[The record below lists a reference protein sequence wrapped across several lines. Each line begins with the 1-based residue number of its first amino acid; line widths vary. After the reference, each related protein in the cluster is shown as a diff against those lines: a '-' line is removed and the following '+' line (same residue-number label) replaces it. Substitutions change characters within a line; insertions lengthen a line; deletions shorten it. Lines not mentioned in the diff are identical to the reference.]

1 MGVCVSCP
9 PFFEAPRFA
18 LRGGLG
24 YVSPAPPEQ
33 PRRTLS
39 LSTRAVR
46 LGVTSFGAPP
56 FLPGRS
62 VCNSKGLLRAP
73 RFCVRA
79 RLDTLPFTLR
89 GIRIFFVV
97 PWSFLE
103 SLRVI
108 PCRDPPKDRLWTES
122 GRILGYLGRWPPSPA
137 RSPLRRPQ
145 LLSNG
150 RPPQLSPWGLRNNLA
165 GSSPVILAW

>member
-33 PRRTLS
+33 PRRTSL
-39 LSTRAVR
+39 LSTRAVV

-56 FLPGRS
+56 FFPKRS
-62 VCNSKGLLRAP
+62 VCNSKDLLRAP

-79 RLDTLPFTLR
+79 RLDTLRFCSGEL
-89 GIRIFFVV
+89 GSDFVV

-103 SLRVI
+103 FPVKI
-108 PCRDPPKDRLWTES
+108 PQ
-122 GRILGYLGRWPPSPA
+122 GIVYG
-137 RSPLRRPQ
+137 
-145 LLSNG
+145 LSWAG
-150 RPPQLSPWGLRNNLA
+150 FWATWAVGPPPQRARL
-165 GSSPVILAW
+165 